1 MNVAE
6 LIEQLKKLPQGL
18 PIRMVDKDNDQ
29 ENLWVYEV
37 EFNNKNDRGYE
48 VSGEVRLL
56 VSE

>member
-6 LIEQLKKLPQGL
+6 LIDQLKKLPQDL

>member
-1 MNVAE
+1 MNVSE
-6 LIEQLKKLPQGL
+6 LIEQLKKLPQDL

-37 EFNNKNDRGYE
+37 EFNNKKDRGYE